1 MPDVAWRSYSYTV
14 YKSDRGTKR
23 ARIIPDVAWRGYIQ
37 IRQGYK
43 ADKNYSGC
51 THGAAIYTNHTGV
64 QSGQEL
70 FRMYAWRS
78 YIQITQGYKAGK
90 NYSGCTHGA
99 AIYTSGQELF
109 VTGEKYL
116 LNSFLKINICIFPV
130 KDLRSTL
137 S

>member
-70 FRMYAWRS
+70 FRMYAWRG
-78 YIQITQGYKAGK
+78 YIYKRARIIRHGGK
-90 NYSGCTHGA
+90 
-99 AIYTSGQELF
+99 IF
-109 VTGEKYL
+109 VKQFFK
-116 LNSFLKINICIFPV
+116 N
-130 KDLRSTL
+130 
-137 S
+137 

>member
-51 THGAAIYTNHTGV
+51 THGAATV
-64 QSGQEL
+64 
-70 FRMYAWRS
+70 